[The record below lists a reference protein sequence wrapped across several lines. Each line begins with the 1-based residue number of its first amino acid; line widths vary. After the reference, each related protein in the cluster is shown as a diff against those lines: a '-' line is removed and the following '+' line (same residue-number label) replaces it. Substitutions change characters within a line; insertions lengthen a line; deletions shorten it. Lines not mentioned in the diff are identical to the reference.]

1 MAKKPTRKSPAAPAA
16 AASGDADLD
25 VLKELVKLLD
35 SSSATT
41 IKLERADASY
51 EVTRGGMPMMPM
63 PVMHSQPMA
72 QAHTH
77 SAPASPPPAAGH
89 QPAAAPTETPKSNLI
104 EIKSP
109 MVGTF
114 YRAPEPGADPYVKSG
129 SRIALGQ
136 SLCII
141 EAMKIMNEIES
152 EVTGTVREVA
162 VEDASP
168 VEFGQV
174 LFRVEPHV

>member
-1 MAKKPTRKSPAAPAA
+1 MPGKPGSKSQDAKRPSKSTPVAPPA
-16 AASGDADLD
+16 GDLD
-25 VLKELVKLLD
+25 VLRALVDLLD

-41 IKLERADASY
+41 IKLARGDVAY
-51 EVTRGGMPMMPM
+51 EVSRGVVATTLG
-63 PVMHSQPMA
+63 
-72 QAHTH
+72 
-77 SAPASPPPAAGH
+77 PASGGPVAMPTPASAAAPSGPVAAAPPAA
-89 QPAAAPTETPKSNLI
+89 ASNLI

-114 YRAPEPGADPYVKSG
+114 YRAPEPGADPYVKPG
-129 SRIALGQ
+129 SRVGVGQ
-136 SLCII
+136 TLCII

-152 EVTGTVREVA
+152 ELSGVVRDIM
-162 VEDASP
+162 VEDAQP

>member
-1 MAKKPTRKSPAAPAA
+1 MPKTPPKKKAEAAPA
-16 AASGDADLD
+16 GNADMT
-25 VLKELVKLLD
+25 VLRELVALLD

-41 IKLERADASY
+41 IKLSREEVTY
-51 EVTRGGMPMMPM
+51 EVSRGGMPMQMIHHGP
-63 PVMHSQPMA
+63 PMA
-72 QAHTH
+72 QAHH
-77 SAPASPPPAAGH
+77 APAPGAA
-89 QPAAAPTETPKSNLI
+89 PTAAAPAAEAAPAPKTNLI

-129 SRIALGQ
+129 SRIAAGQ
-136 SLCII
+136 TLCII

-152 EVTGTVREVA
+152 EISGTIREVA

>member
-1 MAKKPTRKSPAAPAA
+1 MAKKPSKPAAKPSG
-16 AASGDADLD
+16 ASASSDLD
-25 VLKELVKLLD
+25 ILKELVALLD
-35 SSSATT
+35 ASSATS
-41 IKLERADASY
+41 IKFGKGDASY
-51 EVTRGGMPMMPM
+51 EVSRGGPFGMGIPMGMP
-63 PVMHSQPMA
+63 PV
-72 QAHTH
+72 AHH
-77 SAPASPPPAAGH
+77 APPPQAGAGSASL
-89 QPAAAPTETPKSNLI
+89 PAAPHAPEKPASNLI

-129 SRIALGQ
+129 SRIAAGQ
-136 SLCII
+136 TLCII

-152 EVTGTVREVA
+152 EISGTIREVA

-174 LFRVEPHV
+174 LFRVEP

>member
-1 MAKKPTRKSPAAPAA
+1 MAKKPSKAA
-16 AASGDADLD
+16 AKSSGASTANPDLD
-25 VLKELVKLLD
+25 ILKELVKLLD
-35 SSSATT
+35 SSSATE
-41 IKLERADASY
+41 IKFGKGDASY
-51 EVTRGGMPMMPM
+51 QVSRSPKLFGMPMPDMGA
-63 PVMHSQPMA
+63 MA
-72 QAHTH
+72 PGHAPTH
-77 SAPASPPPAAGH
+77 PG
-89 QPAAAPTETPKSNLI
+89 QPAAASTPSPASHAPEKPASNLI

-129 SRIALGQ
+129 SRIAAGQ
-136 SLCII
+136 TLCII

-152 EVTGTVREVA
+152 EISGTIREVA

-174 LFRVEPHV
+174 LYRVEP